1 MSAPTNLGWQATKRI
16 GRYLVGKPRLVYVY
30 RKQDLSA
37 IDVYVDTDWAGCV
50 KTRKSTSGGAIML
63 GRHCLKHWSSTQ
75 PSTALSSGEAEFYGV
90 VRGAGHGL
98 GFQALLR
105 DLGITAK
112 LRLWTDSSAAIGI
125 CSRQGLGKLRHIDTH
140 TLWVQQ
146 AVRSGRFE
154 LKKIKGTEN
163 PADLLTKH
171 NQTHDSIEKLVA
183 LYDCYFKG
191 GRADLAPSLRL
202 GQSDKKTLA
211 KAEREAKN
219 KPILASVSAS
229 GQPYMPHNC
238 IDPAEL
244 DQRFPNL
251 EAVPELQLN
260 DLARLED
267 DALYAAGMEIVQ
279 QILEEMAAVGRT
291 KKPAIERKMSH
302 TREVT
307 VDAAQTNYTGI
318 NALLAVEECGDLG
331 GYTRC
336 QRLRAEPGG
345 VESPQCCYRSEPR
358 MTCLTCPARVSL
370 CYCNQLQ
377 STNPALNNLL

>member
-1 MSAPTNLGWQATKRI
+1 M
-16 GRYLVGKPRLVYVY
+16 
-30 RKQDLSA
+30 
-37 IDVYVDTDWAGCV
+37 
-50 KTRKSTSGGAIML
+50 
-63 GRHCLKHWSSTQ
+63 
-75 PSTALSSGEAEFYGV
+75 
-90 VRGAGHGL
+90 
-98 GFQALLR
+98 
-105 DLGITAK
+105 
-112 LRLWTDSSAAIGI
+112 
-125 CSRQGLGKLRHIDTH
+125 
-140 TLWVQQ
+140 QQ

-211 KAEREAKN
+211 KAERDAKN
-219 KPILASVSAS
+219 KPILASVSAG

-244 DQRFPNL
+244 DRRFPNL

-291 KKPAIERKMSH
+291 KKPQVCPAGPTDRSVSINHTTAIERKMSH

-358 MTCLTCPARVSL
+358 MTCLTCAARVSL
-370 CYCNQLQ
+370 VLLQ
-377 STNPALNNLL
+377 PVAVT